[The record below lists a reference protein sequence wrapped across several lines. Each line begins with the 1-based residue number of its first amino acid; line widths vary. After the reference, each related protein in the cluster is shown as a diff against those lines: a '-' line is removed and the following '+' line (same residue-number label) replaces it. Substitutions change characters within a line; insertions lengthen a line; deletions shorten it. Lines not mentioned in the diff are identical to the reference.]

1 MKTKFQR
8 IHEIN
13 GLDRP
18 ARPNLANIPATSL
31 VPWHRVRSGFVA
43 VGLALG
49 SVNAAFAQPVIT
61 NQPVSQ
67 TNVVGSTVTLCV
79 EAMGT
84 PPFFYQWRRGAGN
97 LPGETNACLVF
108 TNLQTANAGNYTVVV
123 TNSEGS
129 VTSATAFVR
138 VVVRPVITQQPTPAN
153 QSVSLGAIVSFTV
166 AASSQFSF
174 TNYQWRLN
182 GADLPGRTNATL
194 VLSNVQ
200 ASDAGDYTAVV
211 SNLAGAVT
219 SRVARLEVDATFTKI
234 TTGRIVTDI
243 ATSSGLT
250 WGDYDNDGFLDLF
263 VPNMIRSPSPN
274 GNDFL
279 YRNNGDGTFSAVTNT
294 IIVTDALNSEVGV
307 WGDYDNDGYL
317 DLFVTH
323 GQNVQSSFL
332 FRNNGDG
339 TFTRVTN
346 GSPANTP
353 GEYDGA
359 CWGDFDNDGFVDLF
373 VTNAAGAQG
382 PRLANFLYRNNGNG
396 GFIRVTNGSVV
407 TDLGTAR
414 GCAWGDYDNDGQMDL
429 FVPNAYLT
437 TNALYRNRGHGT
449 FDRVTTGNVATDP
462 ADSRGCAWGDYDNDG
477 HLDLFV
483 ANGGLTSTQS
493 DYLHHNNGDG
503 TFAKV
508 TSGSVVTDSGHGFGC
523 EWGDYDNDGFLDLF
537 VANVGGNNFLYHNNG
552 DSSFTRI
559 TSGSLAND
567 GGESWGCAWGDYDN
581 DGFLDLVVA
590 NGGNPLNANPPDS
603 RNFLYRNNGNSNSW
617 LTVKLAGTVSNRS
630 AIGAKV
636 RVKAFFA
643 GAVRWQLRQISGGD
657 GYGGQNGL
665 RANFGLGD
673 ATNIDLVRIEWPSG
687 TVQEF
692 TNVAVKQFLTVT
704 EPPRL
709 QAAVTGGLWQLTLTA
724 WPGQRFVIDT
734 STNLADWTPFAT
746 VTNDSRTAVL
756 TDVLDSPQRF
766 YRAGAF

>member
-13 GLDRP
+13 GLDRR

-31 VPWHRVRSGFVA
+31 VPWHLVRSGFVA

-49 SVNAAFAQPVIT
+49 SVNAAFAQPVIA

-67 TNVVGSTVTLCV
+67 TNVVGSSATLCV
-79 EAMGT
+79 EATGT
-84 PPFFYQWRRGAGN
+84 PPLFYQWRRGAGN
-97 LPGETNACLVF
+97 LPAETNACLVF
-108 TNLQTANAGNYTVVV
+108 TNLQTANAGNYIVVV

-138 VVVRPVITQQPTPAN
+138 VVMRPVITQQPTPTN

-200 ASDAGDYTAVV
+200 ASDPGDYTAVV

-279 YRNNGDGTFSAVTNT
+279 YRNNGDGPFSAVTNT

-382 PRLANFLYRNNGNG
+382 PRLANFLYRNNGN
-396 GFIRVTNGSVV
+396 
-407 TDLGTAR
+407 
-414 GCAWGDYDNDGQMDL
+414 
-429 FVPNAYLT
+429 
-437 TNALYRNRGHGT
+437 
-449 FDRVTTGNVATDP
+449 
-462 ADSRGCAWGDYDNDG
+462 
-477 HLDLFV
+477 
-483 ANGGLTSTQS
+483 
-493 DYLHHNNGDG
+493 
-503 TFAKV
+503 
-508 TSGSVVTDSGHGFGC
+508 
-523 EWGDYDNDGFLDLF
+523 
-537 VANVGGNNFLYHNNG
+537 
-552 DSSFTRI
+552 
-559 TSGSLAND
+559 
-567 GGESWGCAWGDYDN
+567 
-581 DGFLDLVVA
+581 
-590 NGGNPLNANPPDS
+590 
-603 RNFLYRNNGNSNSW
+603 SNSW

-673 ATNIDLVRIEWPSG
+673 ATNTDLVRIEWPSG
-687 TVQEF
+687 TVQEL

-709 QAAVTGGLWQLTLTA
+709 QAAMADGQLQLTLTA